1 MKIQNEEAVSPGK
14 TVTTEDA
21 VSPVIG
27 VILMVAITVILA
39 AVIAAF
45 VFGLAGTT
53 GSSKNV
59 GLTVAVNESGQDF
72 VVTVQGG
79 TDLATLD
86 TLNVA
91 TGSGNTTP
99 GELVS
104 GGNIEV
110 GSSYV
115 FVPDPQQTSNI
126 RVIITGEFADGSTQV
141 LFDKQF

>member
-1 MKIQNEEAVSPGK
+1 MKIQNEE
-14 TVTTEDA
+14 A

-59 GLTVAVNESGQDF
+59 GLIAQKNSTDNGFD
-72 VVTVQGG
+72 VTISGG
-79 TDLATLD
+79 TDLPTVTAMQWSINNSWFVFDGSPTYGVGNILW
-86 TLNVA
+86 
-91 TGSGNTTP
+91 TGSEPNSDVRFRVRGNFT
-99 GELVS
+99 
-104 GGNIEV
+104 
-110 GSSYV
+110 
-115 FVPDPQQTSNI
+115 
-126 RVIITGEFADGSTQV
+126 DGSQQV